1 MNTPPRKGL
10 NLYIY
15 FLPLKSLFCTMQD
28 TGLGIMEDVRKQN

>member
-1 MNTPPRKGL
+1 MNTSPGKDL

-15 FLPLKSLFCTMQD
+15 FLPLKSLFPTMQD